1 MSKFSLFEFTPEVMD
16 KVRATKEIPVHFYN
30 KEGQILIYKKENA
43 SEGEV
48 ERLFRFV
55 TQGIYYNEDDS
66 EKLGL
71 KKRNK
76 DIPEGLSDTKLLSAE
91 TADSMSADTAEL
103 FDHLKKTSINSFYTR
118 RTGERMSQIFTD
130 FESQPDAMN
139 GLVNIIELMGSKGAD
154 QAVELAVK
162 RTVTAMALKM
172 RGLVAQSHGDRIKIQ
187 EMITITM
194 TSALLCDIG
203 YTKMKMPVTTPLTT
217 EQMQYIH
224 NHPLMSYLMVAH
236 EPSLDTKVKRNI
248 LMHHR
253 PLREGVVGNNYP
265 ETRPLITKLT
275 ALEEKYGATAGH
287 DAIAKD
293 VREQLA
299 MLKTDIPYDEDANIL
314 AIASEFAS
322 LTSKTA
328 WRDAFEADRA
338 VRMIIN
344 NSFFT
349 HTPRI
354 IREFLDHVAISL
366 CDNTKILNE
375 GDFIVLAAKSPDGK
389 SHFEVCRIVR
399 SDRYQSKPEV
409 ARFGTIQPIFD
420 KVPKLRLTGFQI
432 DTMKD
437 DPRRAKYD
445 LVRDDSRQIVYAI
458 DPLYDTELYDRVS
471 KMVKPA

>member
-1 MSKFSLFEFTPEVMD
+1 MSKFSLFEFTPEVME
-16 KVRATKEIPVHFYN
+16 KVRGSKEIPVHFYN
-30 KEGQILIYKKENA
+30 KEGQILLYKKENA
-43 SEGEV
+43 SEGEI

-55 TQGIYYNEDDS
+55 QQGIYYNEDDS

-71 KKRNK
+71 RKRNK
-76 DIPEGLSDTKLLSAE
+76 DIPEGLSDTKLLSVEA
-91 TADSMSADTAEL
+91 ADTMAADTSEL

-139 GLVNIIELMGSKGAD
+139 GLVNIIELMSAKGAE

-172 RGLVAQSHGDRIKIQ
+172 RGLVAQSQGDRTKIQ
-187 EMITITM
+187 DMMTVTM

-203 YTKMKMPVTTPLTT
+203 YTKMKMPTTTPLTA
-217 EQMQYIH
+217 EEMAYIQ

-236 EPSLDTKVKRNI
+236 EPSLDTKIKRNI
-248 LMHHR
+248 LVHHR
-253 PLREGVVGNNYP
+253 PLREGMLGNNYP

-275 ALEEKYGATAGH
+275 ALEEKYGATVGH
-287 DAIAKD
+287 DTIAKD

-299 MLKTDIPYDEDANIL
+299 LLRTDIPYDEDANIL
-314 AIASEFAS
+314 SIASEFAS
-322 LTSKTA
+322 LTSKA
-328 WRDAFEADRA
+328 PWRDAYDASRA

-354 IREFLDHVAISL
+354 LREFLDHVAISL
-366 CDNTKILNE
+366 CDNEKILNE

-409 ARFGTIQPIFD
+409 ARFGTIMPIIE
-420 KVPKLRLTGFQI
+420 KVPKLQLAGFQI
-432 DTMKD
+432 DTMKE

-445 LVRDDSRQIVYAI
+445 LVRDDSRQIVYAV
-458 DPLYDTELYDRVS
+458 DPAFDRDLHNRVME
-471 KMVKPA
+471 MVK